1 MSSGEW
7 TGEAPV
13 PWRAHRRINRRGRH
27 SRARLP
33 SSETPVWASVV
44 LGLVVLVC
52 LILLLLTYL

>member
-1 MSSGEW
+1 M
-7 TGEAPV
+7 